1 MIRFLVRTAVS
12 VGAAAVG
19 LIIAAVVL
27 DRMALDAVPLVAVVV
42 IFAALNGVLGPFV
55 GKVAM
60 RNAPALL
67 GAIGLVT
74 TFAALVITDLLS
86 DGLTINGV
94 TTWILATLIVWL
106 TSMLASI
113 LLPVI
118 LVRAG
123 VNSLR
128 DVDRPR

>member
-1 MIRFLVRTAVS
+1 
-12 VGAAAVG
+12 
-19 LIIAAVVL
+19 
-27 DRMALDAVPLVAVVV
+27 MALDAVPLVAVVV